1 MKPKK
6 YEVAASPQPE
16 DKGDN
21 AYEQIEEEDPHVLG
35 LVVMVAELLV
45 VLGLERNGVVGDVK
59 HGKREERVVVKR
71 ILEDGVELGWD
82 WKERGDKVVIVVVDG
97 ALELEGSGWKGKVSD
112 KRVE

>member
-1 MKPKK
+1 M
-6 YEVAASPQPE
+6 
-16 DKGDN
+16 
-21 AYEQIEEEDPHVLG
+21 
-35 LVVMVAELLV
+35 
-45 VLGLERNGVVGDVK
+45 
-59 HGKREERVVVKR
+59 KR